1 MLAAEPPVAKK
12 NWLRDMDTF
21 HGEIFRL
28 PEWMQFLRVS
38 ARLLIAA
45 FLGGCI
51 GFERQR
57 EHKAAGLR
65 THIVVTMGAAL
76 FAIAPLEAGMS
87 LADAG
92 RVFQGIA
99 AGIGFIGA
107 GTILKLT
114 EQQEIKGLTT
124 AAGLWLTAAIGMA
137 VGSGLLWIPILAT
150 FFTVVILFALTH
162 AERRMNS
169 GPKSDERSE
178 CKPDRAKPSI
188 DERSECKPDR
198 AKPSIDDR
206 ERTKAR

>member
-1 MLAAEPPVAKK
+1 
-12 NWLRDMDTF
+12 MDSL
-21 HGEIFRL
+21 HKEIFSL
-28 PEWMQFLRVS
+28 PEWTQLIHVG

-65 THIVVTMGAAL
+65 THVLVSMGAAL
-76 FAIAPLEAGMS
+76 FVIAPLEAGMTIS
-87 LADAG
+87 DAG

-99 AGIGFIGA
+99 TGIGFIGA

-137 VGSGLLWIPILAT
+137 VGSGLVWIPVLAT
-150 FFTVVILFALTH
+150 FLAFLILSVVGSTEH
-162 AERRMNS
+162 RM
-169 GPKSDERSE
+169 
-178 CKPDRAKPSI
+178 
-188 DERSECKPDR
+188 
-198 AKPSIDDR
+198 
-206 ERTKAR
+206 

>member
-1 MLAAEPPVAKK
+1 
-12 NWLRDMDTF
+12 MDSL
-21 HGEIFRL
+21 HHAIFSL
-28 PEWMQFLRVS
+28 PEWTQLIRVS

-65 THIVVTMGAAL
+65 THILVSMGAAL
-76 FAIAPLEAGMS
+76 FVIAPLEAGMS
-87 LADAG
+87 ISDAG

-99 AGIGFIGA
+99 TGIGFIGA

-137 VGSGLLWIPILAT
+137 VGSGLVWIPVLAT
-150 FFTVVILFALTH
+150 LLAFLILSVVGST
-162 AERRMNS
+162 ERRM
-169 GPKSDERSE
+169 
-178 CKPDRAKPSI
+178 
-188 DERSECKPDR
+188 
-198 AKPSIDDR
+198 
-206 ERTKAR
+206 

>member
-1 MLAAEPPVAKK
+1 
-12 NWLRDMDTF
+12 MDSLQ
-21 HGEIFRL
+21 HEIFRL
-28 PEWMQFLRVS
+28 PEWTQLIRVS

-65 THIVVTMGAAL
+65 THILVSMGAAL
-76 FAIAPLEAGMS
+76 FVIAPLEAGMTIS
-87 LADAG
+87 DAG

-99 AGIGFIGA
+99 TGIGFIGA

-137 VGSGLLWIPILAT
+137 VGSGLLWIPVLAT
-150 FFTVVILFALTH
+150 FLAFVILSVVGST
-162 AERRMNS
+162 EPRM
-169 GPKSDERSE
+169 
-178 CKPDRAKPSI
+178 
-188 DERSECKPDR
+188 
-198 AKPSIDDR
+198 
-206 ERTKAR
+206 

>member
-1 MLAAEPPVAKK
+1 MGNLP
-12 NWLRDMDTF
+12 N
-21 HGEIFRL
+21 EIFTVPDWTQL
-28 PEWMQFLRVS
+28 ARVS

-45 FLGGCI
+45 LLGGCI

-65 THIVVTMGAAL
+65 THILVAMGAAL
-76 FAIAPLEAGMS
+76 FAIAPLEAGMTIS
-87 LADAG
+87 DAG

-99 AGIGFIGA
+99 TGIGFIGA

-150 FFTVVILFALTH
+150 FFAFVILSVLAR
-162 AERRMNS
+162 AEDWMQRGR
-169 GPKSDERSE
+169 KSEDL
-178 CKPDRAKPSI
+178 
-188 DERSECKPDR
+188 
-198 AKPSIDDR
+198 
-206 ERTKAR
+206 